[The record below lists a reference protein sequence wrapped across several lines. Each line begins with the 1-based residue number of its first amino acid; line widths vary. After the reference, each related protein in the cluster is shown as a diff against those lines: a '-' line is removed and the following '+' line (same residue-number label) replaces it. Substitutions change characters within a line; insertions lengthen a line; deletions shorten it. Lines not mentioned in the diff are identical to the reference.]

1 MLRPLLGLSEP
12 DLERQLLQKSVGLL
26 AACRHECTDCG
37 RTPLIG
43 ERVHRFSRGEIVC
56 ELCRPA
62 HAGEPES
69 SDLVRH
75 FERGHAVKLRPRFAA

>member
-1 MLRPLLGLSEP
+1 MFRPLLGLSEP

-26 AACRHECTDCG
+26 EDGRHECADCG

-43 ERVHRFSRGEIVC
+43 ERVHRFARGEIVC
-56 ELCRPA
+56 DLCRVSHP
-62 HAGEPES
+62 GEPES
-69 SDLVRH
+69 SDLMRH

>member
-1 MLRPLLGLSEP
+1 MLRPLLGFTET

-26 AACRHECTDCG
+26 EDDRHECSDCH

-43 ERVHRFSRGEIVC
+43 EKVHRFSRGEIVC
-56 ELCRPA
+56 DLCRERHP
-62 HAGEPES
+62 GEPES